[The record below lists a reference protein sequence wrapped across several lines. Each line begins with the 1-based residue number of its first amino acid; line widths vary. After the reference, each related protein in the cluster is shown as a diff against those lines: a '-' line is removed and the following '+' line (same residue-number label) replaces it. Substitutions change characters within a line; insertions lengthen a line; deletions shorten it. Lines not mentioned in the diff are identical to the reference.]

1 MFYLLFALPLQ
12 KTKAMS
18 KKQRLHILSAF
29 FIILHMMFLNATL
42 AAEINSGFD
51 PNDHISLYNQQQ
63 TDTVPESLPD
73 TLIPVQTQNA
83 VQQRDTL
90 IPDTIVPV
98 TDTIATDVDPEPI
111 VDPDTIQV
119 ETLPAPSPPPVAQ
132 PVQPVR
138 TETHRT
144 TFDRNK
150 AYWVEWD
157 SLLLVH
163 DNQVISRV
171 FSAREH
177 FGTHSLKLTS
187 NQPEP
192 IYISRSP
199 SKDLLTLWIIL
210 SLILIGITRYLF
222 PLRFKE
228 NFLASFTGRY
238 FNQLD
243 REGGLMNNW
252 ASFFLFL
259 NFLLVFSLL
268 IYLSMEKWGTIPAI
282 ENTPF
287 VLIISYILIAITTFY
302 LIKYIIVFFIA
313 WVFKTKPAAESY
325 FLNILLINQTTG
337 IILLP
342 VLVISIY
349 NPGLNLIIPAWI
361 LLILINLFKML
372 RGAYLGYKTLDF
384 SAYYLILYLC
394 AIEFAPL
401 ILILKF
407 TKVALSS

>member
-1 MFYLLFALPLQ
+1 
-12 KTKAMS
+12 MS
-18 KKQRLHILSAF
+18 KKQRLYILSAF
-29 FIILHMMFLNATL
+29 FIILHMMFLNATF
-42 AAEINSGFD
+42 AAENFSVSDFH
-51 PNDHISLYNQQQ
+51 DHSSLYNQQH
-63 TDTVPESLPD
+63 TDTVPENLPD

-83 VQQRDTL
+83 VQERDTL
-90 IPDTIVPV
+90 IRDTILPE
-98 TDTIATDVDPEPI
+98 TDTIITDVETELT
-111 VDPDTIQV
+111 VEPDTIQA
-119 ETLPAPSPPPVAQ
+119 ETQQAPSPPPVAR

-138 TETHRT
+138 TETYRT
-144 TFDRNK
+144 AFDRKK

-157 SLLLVH
+157 SLLVARA
-163 DNQVISRV
+163 DQVVSRV

-177 FGTHSLKLTS
+177 FGPHSLEPTTI
-187 NQPEP
+187 QPEP
-192 IYISRSP
+192 TYISRSP
-199 SKDLLTLWIIL
+199 SKDILTLWIIL
-210 SLILIGITRYLF
+210 SLIMIGITRYLF

-268 IYLSMEKWGTIPAI
+268 IYLSMEKWGNFSAI
-282 ENTPF
+282 ENIPF
-287 VLIISYILIAITTFY
+287 MLIISYILIAITTFY
-302 LIKYIIVFFIA
+302 LIKYVLVFFIA
-313 WVFKTKPAAESY
+313 WVFKTKPATESY
-325 FLNILLINQTTG
+325 FLNILLINQSTG

-349 NPGLNLIIPAWI
+349 NPGLNLMVSAWV
-361 LLILINLFKML
+361 LLILINLFKII

-384 SAYYLILYLC
+384 SPYYLILYLC

-401 ILILKF
+401 ILIIKL
-407 TKVALSS
+407 TIIGLTP